1 MLTEGNTYLVGG
13 QKKKERKKERKKV
26 KKRQTKQPRVDRAK
40 ISCGTAVM
48 DRSLDVSRFLHQKHW
63 RQQQEQKDPK

>member
-26 KKRQTKQPRVDRAK
+26 KKKRPIFDSVRASNVQTPPTWGAQLIDEK
-40 ISCGTAVM
+40 
-48 DRSLDVSRFLHQKHW
+48 
-63 RQQQEQKDPK
+63 